1 MTEVIKGRYYP
12 MLPPMISDS
21 ESIEQYIDRLTGGQG
36 EDLVPYDHVRLPHC
50 AVGRHNE
57 CPENDTVDADG
68 AERVC
73 ECPHHVEDPDGP
85 DELDRDTA
93 IEIARAIIKD
103 KLYDA
108 VRQGLS
114 MDDAVD
120 VAAEA
125 VIDALFQE
133 D

>member
-12 MLPPMISDS
+12 EMPPLLDG
-21 ESIEQYIDRLTGGQG
+21 ETIEQYTDRLTGADGTG
-36 EDLVPYDHVRLPHC
+36 RVPYDHRRFRQCSIGWH
-50 AVGRHNE
+50 AE
-57 CPENDTVDADG
+57 CSDNG
-68 AERVC
+68 ASEGEREC
-73 ECPHHVEDPDGP
+73 ECPHHVEDPDGS
-85 DELDRDTA
+85 DELDRDAA